1 MGAHFKALNALHII
15 LTSVS
20 AEWPSKTKH
29 TLVTLRTPGIRLWE
43 SVWCHMATPNFTLIN
58 SLCCC
63 FDLILLFKFVG
74 FRKVLHFWG
83 NIKMI
88 IRKQSKLAQHPTNFL
103 APTNQNNNKGC
114 WSGWSWGLPCGTKLT
129 PESDSW
135 RSEGHEYVFGFSRP
149 SRTRLTLSQD
159 GVWICR
165 T

>member
-1 MGAHFKALNALHII
+1 MAVKNQAHPRDPQNAGNQI
-15 LTSVS
+15 L
-20 AEWPSKTKH
+20 
-29 TLVTLRTPGIRLWE
+29 E

-88 IRKQSKLAQHPTNFL
+88 IRKQSNLAQHPTNFL

-159 GVWICR
+159 GVSLFPIKKCCYQVLTR
-165 T
+165 VLGP